1 MSSVDKALETQLNN
15 IQTKTGKSMKELT
28 NIVKDSGLEKHSQVR
43 DHLREMFPQLGY
55 GDANMVASIARSSEE
70 EKAGETSLEEIV
82 DGYYN
87 NKTTVQREIHELVM
101 EQINKLG
108 KFEIAPKK
116 TYLSLRRK
124 RQFAMLG
131 PASKGRVE
139 VGLNMKGIPGTERLL
154 EQKPGGM
161 CQYKVFLDDPSHVDE
176 ELLGWIRQAYETSA

>member
-1 MSSVDKALETQLNN
+1 MV
-15 IQTKTGKSMKELT
+15 I
-28 NIVKDSGLEKHSQVR
+28 
-43 DHLREMFPQLGY
+43 
-55 GDANMVASIARSSEE
+55 GDASKAGPFCPQDRCAHAAEVSGASI
-70 EKAGETSLEEIV
+70 EEITAA
-82 DGYYN
+82 YYER
-87 NKTTVQREIHELVM
+87 KTDLQREIHDLVM

-161 CQYKVFLDDPSHVDE
+161 CQYKVFLDDPSQVDV

>member
-1 MSSVDKALETQLNN
+1 M
-15 IQTKTGKSMKELT
+15 
-28 NIVKDSGLEKHSQVR
+28 
-43 DHLREMFPQLGY
+43 
-55 GDANMVASIARSSEE
+55 
-70 EKAGETSLEEIV
+70 EEITAAIYERKS
-82 DGYYN
+82 DL
-87 NKTTVQREIHELVM
+87 QREIHELVM